1 MDARETQEL
10 LVVVEKAAMEGTASG
25 FFERTGL
32 DRGGFYP
39 YMEERL
45 KLGEEL
51 EGGGGV
57 LAAMNSAVSLGYHL
71 ALQTVLK
78 DIAALVPTEE
88 DRDGAPGRLEDLAD
102 ILDSYGV
109 PRPATSDYEAH

>member
-1 MDARETQEL
+1 MKTRSETLDL
-10 LVVVEKAAMEGTASG
+10 LRVVERSAGADGAGG

-45 KLGEEL
+45 EQGRRLGDGGEL
-51 EGGGGV
+51 AV
-57 LAAMNSAVSLGYHL
+57 ANSSVNLGYHL

-88 DRDGAPGRLEDLAD
+88 GWDGAPGRLEDLAA

-109 PRPATSDYEAH
+109 SRPATSDYEAH